1 MVLPSIS
8 TKNEDALKK
17 PNKLL
22 MIDRKKC
29 FFSKTSL
36 SVFKI
41 RYNYTLLSEYSTQKK
56 VARQLITTLGP
67 SANWGTVCKGQCVRR
82 KHLQKPFWY
91 ITVLALSSPWH
102 HHFLIH
108 PRCTWHDNFL
118 SPSSSNSGPSLLFFS
133 SFPARVSHLNNAFLR
148 KSSQKDL
155 KKKNAV
161 KLIC

>member
-67 SANWGTVCKGQCVRR
+67 SAN
-82 KHLQKPFWY
+82 
-91 ITVLALSSPWH
+91 
-102 HHFLIH
+102 
-108 PRCTWHDNFL
+108 
-118 SPSSSNSGPSLLFFS
+118 
-133 SFPARVSHLNNAFLR
+133 
-148 KSSQKDL
+148 
-155 KKKNAV
+155 
-161 KLIC
+161 